1 MLTAPRKIYSIIDAN
16 VKCLRVVPRAKQT
29 YKQTHKHFTLQ
40 YKIAG
45 LGAKHLVNDTYY
57 YVILLIA
64 DRAKKISEE
73 LLKLW
78 EKLSFPVISQQQV
91 LAKVDKLVNVFEK
104 YRKRPNEEF
113 EKIYPISLILQNRV

>member
-1 MLTAPRKIYSIIDAN
+1 MLYAHWTTLVLGILTGRIWFVLHFVWERRQHYIP
-16 VKCLRVVPRAKQT
+16 PT
-29 YKQTHKHFTLQ
+29 YEKFIEPGLSDL
-40 YKIAG
+40 YNKIAG
-45 LGAKHLVNDTYY
+45 LGAKHLVNVTYY

-91 LAKVDKLVNVFEK
+91 LSKVD
-104 YRKRPNEEF
+104 
-113 EKIYPISLILQNRV
+113 